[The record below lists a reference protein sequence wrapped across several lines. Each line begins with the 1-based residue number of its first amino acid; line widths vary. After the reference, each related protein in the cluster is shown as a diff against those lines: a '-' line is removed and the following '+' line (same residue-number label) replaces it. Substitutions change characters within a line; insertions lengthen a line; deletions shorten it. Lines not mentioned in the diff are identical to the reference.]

1 MMEICSEEVVVV
13 VDKLARKEYV
23 GLVKEVGQ
31 GVRLSVPGLGWG
43 VQEKDMPLP
52 VTVYKLL
59 NAKLYYRLSAAL
71 IHACKYYQNYL
82 KPSNSYINSISGTFP
97 TASANTPHL
106 IPTIILTSP
115 STPTHSLLL

>member
-1 MMEICSEEVVVV
+1 MEICSEELVLV

-23 GLVKEVGQ
+23 GLVKELGQ
-31 GVRLSVPGLGWG
+31 GVRVSVPGLGFD
-43 VQEKDMPLP
+43 VQEKHMPLP

-71 IHACKYYQNYL
+71 MHACKYYQNYL
-82 KPSNSYINSISGTFP
+82 IPSNSVSGTLP
-97 TASANTPHL
+97 TPSANSPHP